1 MSSNSTAIGGSR
13 DILTSSHGFCS
24 ALLGDRTIE
33 ELFAEAPGRRYGERE
48 SGDVRDRRFARNL
61 FLEPLSCSASNVTE
75 RSISIL
81 NDMRGTLTS
90 SQEFDWV
97 NYY

>member
-33 ELFAEAPGRRYGERE
+33 ELFAEAPGRRYGKRE
-48 SGDVRDRRFARNL
+48 SGDVFEKAPRSAVREEL
-61 FLEPLSCSASNVTE
+61 FPRATVLAQLAT
-75 RSISIL
+75 
-81 NDMRGTLTS
+81 
-90 SQEFDWV
+90 
-97 NYY
+97 

>member
-33 ELFAEAPGRRYGERE
+33 ELFAEAQRE
-48 SGDVRDRRFARNL
+48 SGDVFEKAPRSAVREEL
-61 FLEPLSCSASNVTE
+61 FPRATVLAQLAT
-75 RSISIL
+75 
-81 NDMRGTLTS
+81 
-90 SQEFDWV
+90 
-97 NYY
+97 